1 MKIILLID
9 ANFSKREYERF
20 GIYEMLKGKID
31 VKLIDTRKLRR
42 GGWDTEESFEKD
54 GFDRTVKRI
63 DILNAI
69 DLEEIAQE
77 FKEAFIIDNRS
88 GIYDKYTTFWFKSN
102 GAYIVELDQ
111 GLLPTSIWSPSFFD
125 LIIMSKNTFL
135 NYGLISLFSKTIRYM
150 INRLKSNPLSDISQR
165 CCDIKVCS
173 GAISNCSSGEFEI
186 RSHAFDYDIYLKQ
199 KNQKIAI
206 KNGDYAVFLDSGIVE
221 HPDSIRGIGKSA
233 ETDESYYP
241 AVRSFF
247 DDFEKVT
254 GLPVV
259 IALHPRIVITKKL
272 VRQYGGREVILK
284 NTSSLVKS
292 SKMVIAH
299 NSTSINFAVLWRIP
313 LLIITTTKIDRVN
326 YELVRSI
333 EDIFKTKRININKSY
348 KGQDYNK
355 ISEGVVA
362 QYGFYKENLIKTN
375 NSPKVNSANIL
386 INNLKEYVR

>member
-1 MKIILLID
+1 LKIILLID

-20 GIYEMLKGKID
+20 GIYEMLKEKID
-31 VKLIDTRKLRR
+31 VKLIDTRKLRI
-42 GGWDTEESFEKD
+42 GGWDTEEIFEKD

-69 DLEEIAQE
+69 DLEEITQE

-88 GIYDKYTTFWFKSN
+88 GTYDKYTTFWFKSF
-102 GAYIVELDQ
+102 GAYIIELDQ

-125 LIIMSKNTFL
+125 LIIMSKNTFI
-135 NYGLISLFSKTIRYM
+135 NYGLISVFSKAMRYM
-150 INRLKSNPLSDISQR
+150 LNRLKSNPSSDITQR

-173 GAISNCSSGEFEI
+173 GAISNCSSWEFEI

-199 KNQKIAI
+199 KKQNIAI

-247 DDFEKVT
+247 DDFEKIT

-259 IALHPRIVITKKL
+259 IALHPRIIITKKL

-284 NTSSLVKS
+284 NTSNLVKS

-299 NSTSINFAVLWRIP
+299 NSTSINFAVLWRVP

-333 EDIFKTKRININKSY
+333 EDIFKTKRININKPY
-348 KGQDYNK
+348 KGQDYTK
-355 ISEGVVA
+355 ISKGAVA
-362 QYGFYKENLIKTN
+362 QYDLYKENLIKTN

-386 INNLKEYVR
+386 INNLKEYVQ